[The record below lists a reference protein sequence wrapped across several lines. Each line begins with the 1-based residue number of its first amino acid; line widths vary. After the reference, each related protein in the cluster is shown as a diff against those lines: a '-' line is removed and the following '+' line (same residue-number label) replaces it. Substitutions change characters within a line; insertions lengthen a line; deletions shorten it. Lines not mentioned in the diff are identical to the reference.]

1 MELRIL
7 LRNGFDYDLWANR
20 VWIDALGGFNRYL
33 DRAQETLEHILAA
46 QQIWLDR
53 CGATVFP
60 EQENVRLQELFE
72 ITARAWQVML
82 EESDG
87 DEPIT
92 YANSRGEVFTNTI
105 AQIAYHVLNHGT
117 YHRGQL
123 RGLAEADGFDGFPET
138 DLILFLRKRDRA

>member
-20 VWIDALGGFNRYL
+20 AWLDAIGGFSGYL
-33 DRAQETLEHILAA
+33 NRAQETLEHILTA

-53 CGATVFP
+53 CGATMFP
-60 EQENVRLQELFE
+60 EQENVRLQDLFE

-82 EESDG
+82 EELQG

-92 YANSRGEVFTNTI
+92 YTTKSGEVYTNTI

-123 RGLAEADGFDGFPET
+123 RGFAEADGFENFPET
-138 DLILFLRKRDRA
+138 DLILFLRKRDRQ